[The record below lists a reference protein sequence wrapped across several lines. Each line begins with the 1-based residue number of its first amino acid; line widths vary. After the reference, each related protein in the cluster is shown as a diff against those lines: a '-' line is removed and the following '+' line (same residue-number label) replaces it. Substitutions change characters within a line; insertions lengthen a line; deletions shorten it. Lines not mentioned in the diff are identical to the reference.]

1 MKTEKLSEYLEKLSR
16 NYYEKSGARDIYCYR
31 DKLYKYCQITT
42 DSLKLEF
49 VYSFKGSENYP
60 LSTLSCRVY
69 LDGDSPYFFEIQ
81 ELIDYLE
88 IYDFH
93 CYCFPYIE
101 SAARMKA
108 CFNYI
113 TDFIEYHLE
122 EIASLKEKEDKLVK
136 RKIDEIR
143 AVYGFNEEL
152 IPSDNAGKESF
163 FNNIFKHYSH
173 FLVKRY
179 SSEPAYLAFVN
190 GEYAEAYEKYKKLEK
205 KTAYEKK
212 LESFVKEQYA
222 PYQAVPREC
231 ASIIAVEKYKRT
243 SFNTF
248 VLLIAAS
255 VFMFCLLFVMM
266 QLIANVIYTKTSQ
279 LTDLVS
285 PVKAIPLGIIP
296 GILTAVAF
304 RKRLEPFFMKNKR
317 SAIEFNS
324 LMSFS
329 QEPKAVKLAALIS
342 LLVCVIIFLGICKP
356 SIIVYDTYLKYDDG
370 DTLFSD
376 YTIYEL
382 SEFSD
387 VVIVEGYYADKNY
400 TEYVKSPFY
409 AFVTKG
415 RGILTSKELNLSDEE
430 IQKLI
435 NIIEPGMENYRKQ
448 SVPAIEDLM
457 V

>member
-69 LDGDSPYFFEIQ
+69 LDGNSPYFFEIQ

-122 EIASLKEKEDKLVK
+122 EIASLKGKEDKLVK

-152 IPSDNAGKESF
+152 IPSDKAGKESF

-205 KTAYEKK
+205 N
-212 LESFVKEQYA
+212 QYDML
-222 PYQAVPREC
+222 R
-231 ASIIAVEKYKRT
+231 
-243 SFNTF
+243 
-248 VLLIAAS
+248 
-255 VFMFCLLFVMM
+255 
-266 QLIANVIYTKTSQ
+266 
-279 LTDLVS
+279 D
-285 PVKAIPLGIIP
+285 
-296 GILTAVAF
+296 
-304 RKRLEPFFMKNKR
+304 
-317 SAIEFNS
+317 
-324 LMSFS
+324 
-329 QEPKAVKLAALIS
+329 
-342 LLVCVIIFLGICKP
+342 
-356 SIIVYDTYLKYDDG
+356 DTYTQAAVNLEDYGISDGIYGYVAAKTINMRLPIYLGANSVNMSYGAAHMSATSLPIGGKNTNTVLAGHTGYIGRIFFDNLRNLKIGDKVSITNYW
-370 DTLFSD
+370 DTLD
-376 YTIYEL
+376 YK
-382 SEFSD
+382 
-387 VVIVEGYYADKNY
+387 VVETKVNKPNESGDCYLQ
-400 TEYVKSPFY
+400 
-409 AFVTKG
+409 KG
-415 RGILTSKELNLSDEE
+415 RDLLTMFTCISDGNGGFDRYYVICE
-430 IQKLI
+430 
-435 NIIEPGMENYRKQ
+435 RV
-448 SVPAIEDLM
+448 S
-457 V
+457 